1 VTRQGSAE
9 EAKTRAPFR
18 MSPIVAMLSGGHRG
32 GGVEQLD
39 GAVAIAAVNAVTV
52 ILTFTTS
59 SQRDELM
66 KEER

>member
-1 VTRQGSAE
+1 
-9 EAKTRAPFR
+9 